1 MKLSKCF
8 SNLSTPKG
16 VLSILLFAVIL
27 VVLFNSVKREGFEG
41 RKELLLLHMEGCS
54 HCAKLMPEWEK
65 FVELNDTPITTRAVE
80 QADDTALVKKYGVK
94 GFPTILLLNEKGDKL
109 DTYKGERT
117 AKGLLDY
124 CRQNSV

>member
-8 SNLSTPKG
+8 NNLSTPKG
-16 VLSILLFAVIL
+16 ILSILLLAIISVM
-27 VVLFNSVKREGFEG
+27 LFNSIMGREGFKG
-41 RKELLLLHMEGCS
+41 RLELLLLHMEGCS
-54 HCAKLMPEWEK
+54 HCAKLMPEWKK
-65 FVELNDTPITTRAVE
+65 FVELNDTGITTRAVE
-80 QADDTALVKKYGVK
+80 QADDTALVKKHGVK

-124 CRQNSV
+124 CRQNS